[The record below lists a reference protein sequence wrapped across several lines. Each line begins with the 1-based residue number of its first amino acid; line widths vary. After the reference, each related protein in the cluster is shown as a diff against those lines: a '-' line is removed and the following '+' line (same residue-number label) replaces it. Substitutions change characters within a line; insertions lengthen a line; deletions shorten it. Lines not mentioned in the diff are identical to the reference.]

1 MSAAFAEAVDAYELL
16 RAAVLGADPEAG
28 PNLSVFRR
36 EGLTAWSQSLNEAR
50 DIVVPLSSSPPRQLP
65 TWPDAASAPS
75 ELARLIAGIVLA
87 ITAEPVH
94 V

>member
-1 MSAAFAEAVDAYELL
+1 MSAAFADAVDAYELL
-16 RAAVLGADPEAG
+16 RAAVLRADPDAG
-28 PNLSVFRR
+28 SNLGVLRR
-36 EGLTAWSQSLNEAR
+36 EGLTAWSRSLIEAR
-50 DIVVPLSSSPPRQLP
+50 DIGAPLPWPARQLP

-75 ELARLIAGIVLA
+75 ELTRLIAGIVLA